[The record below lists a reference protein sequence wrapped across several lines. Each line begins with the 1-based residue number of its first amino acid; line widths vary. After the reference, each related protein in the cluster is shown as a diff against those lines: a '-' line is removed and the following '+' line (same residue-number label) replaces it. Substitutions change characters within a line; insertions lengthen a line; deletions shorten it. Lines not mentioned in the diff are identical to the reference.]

1 MSDYFTNFVNR
12 IYEELDEPSDYSTS
26 RISGWFLDSANVGQ
40 LNNLIGT
47 SYIPSAFYDNSG
59 NMTGFGIGPTVSGN
73 ELGIYKLLFEYNY
86 YYRLSRY
93 TVTNLMNPGQDWV
106 SMQEGDSQITRI
118 NYNEV
123 SKNLRGLAKDA
134 KETLDKAV
142 KMYLKYGAVPQQV
155 AGDDTIGISNYI
167 VTSENRGIVSS
178 NFLY

>member
-1 MSDYFTNFVNR
+1 MSDFDNFVNN
-12 IYEELDEPSDYSTS
+12 IYAELDEPSDYSLA
-26 RISGWFLDSANVGQ
+26 RISGWFLDSSNVGN

-47 SYIPSAFYDNSG
+47 SYKPYAFPDASG
-59 NMTGFGIGPTVSGN
+59 RITGFGIVPAVSGN
-73 ELGIYKLLFEYNY
+73 ELGIFKLLFEYNY

-93 TVTNLMNPGQDWV
+93 TATSIMTVGQDWINL
-106 SMQEGDSQITRI
+106 QEGDSKITRI

-142 KMYLKYGAVPQQV
+142 KMYLKYGAVPQQI
-155 AGDDTIGISNYI
+155 AGDDTVGISNYLS
-167 VTSENRGIVSS
+167 TSEDRRTIND